1 MSGIQY
7 LTDAGVW
14 DVRHCFTVEKSNYGD
29 VQMLTFVLPTE
40 QNREDVLAFYR
51 DIEENGEEC
60 IGIGN
65 YKDYDMWLTLIQN
78 RRCGRDLPEGYVREN
93 FYLCYESSRL
103 IGVFDLKFEL
113 TEFC

>member
-1 MSGIQY
+1 MCGTALPLRNQI
-7 LTDAGVW
+7 T
-14 DVRHCFTVEKSNYGD
+14 GD

-65 YKDYDMWLTLIQN
+65 YKDYDMWLTLI
-78 RRCGRDLPEGYVREN
+78 
-93 FYLCYESSRL
+93 
-103 IGVFDLKFEL
+103 
-113 TEFC
+113 

>member
-1 MSGIQY
+1 
-7 LTDAGVW
+7 
-14 DVRHCFTVEKSNYGD
+14 
-29 VQMLTFVLPTE
+29 MLTFVLPTE

-103 IGVFDLKFEL
+103 IGVFNLKFEL